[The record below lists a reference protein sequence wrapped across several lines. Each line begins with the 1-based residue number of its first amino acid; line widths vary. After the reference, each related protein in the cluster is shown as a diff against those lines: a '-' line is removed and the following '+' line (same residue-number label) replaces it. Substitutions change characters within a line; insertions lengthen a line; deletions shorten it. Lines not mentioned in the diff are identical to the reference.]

1 MAFLFIFVRD
11 SNSPSYEEI
20 TKGVLKMSLVKSL
33 LGKIDVSKVHL
44 KLKKEKKEKPTLL
57 KEVMNNPEAFKLEAV
72 IENEEI
78 VIKIKR
84 KDES

>member
-1 MAFLFIFVRD
+1 
-11 SNSPSYEEI
+11 
-20 TKGVLKMSLVKSL
+20 MSLVKSL
-33 LGKIDVSKVHL
+33 LGKIDVSKIHL
-44 KLKKEKKEKPTLL
+44 KLKKEKPNLL

-72 IENEEI
+72 IEDEEI